1 MQATC
6 KTKVVKNLN
15 EAKAANMLVTSKLE
29 YEDFYYHYAA
39 RGGQKITSGEIPENK
54 MPLYFKDV
62 PSIDITPQTALSVKA
77 SKREQILEF
86 KLSNNSFSDAPY
98 TWVSIPNIAGVDIL
112 SLTEISSTK
121 AHVYTYT
128 AQSNISGEQM
138 FFLSDK
144 GGNGTIAKGENRYFR
159 VIYKIT
165 NCEAPLHTLKLY
177 AGWNCNSNPTSGYQ
191 STCSDKSLTYNIT
204 VAKSRKEIEPDAN
217 NPGQNKP
224 DKVGTIPMC
233 TATPYSYIINSA
245 SEGDI
250 YDAKLVVTQGA
261 GISFSDI
268 EVEYPLN
275 SGNKFYVNSGTKR
288 IGYSQSGNTHTFD
301 ISNILPGGSLPGS
314 ISEPNDANQRKFKLT
329 FKVTPDCDFTAGS
342 SFDIDI
348 EGNNLCGKPAAGDKT
363 RAIIAGIT
371 GVNISEYSINLDNLT
386 YVNGNGSACDTGV
399 TYRTRIT
406 VNASNP
412 AFEIGVSV
420 SLKDMNLYQEQY
432 NHALLVLLGL
442 ILLAKQQKIKMCAMK
457 EKFQ

>member
-1 MQATC
+1 
-6 KTKVVKNLN
+6 
-15 EAKAANMLVTSKLE
+15 ML
-29 YEDFYYHYAA
+29 
-39 RGGQKITSGEIPENK
+39 G
-54 MPLYFKDV
+54 
-62 PSIDITPQTALSVKA
+62 
-77 SKREQILEF
+77 
-86 KLSNNSFSDAPY
+86 
-98 TWVSIPNIAGVDIL
+98 VSIPNIAGVDIL

-301 ISNILPGGSLPGS
+301 ISNILPGGSLLAQYQNPIMPIKGS
-314 ISEPNDANQRKFKLT
+314 L
-329 FKVTPDCDFTAGS
+329 
-342 SFDIDI
+342 
-348 EGNNLCGKPAAGDKT
+348 NLLSK
-363 RAIIAGIT
+363 
-371 GVNISEYSINLDNLT
+371 
-386 YVNGNGSACDTGV
+386 
-399 TYRTRIT
+399 
-406 VNASNP
+406 
-412 AFEIGVSV
+412 
-420 SLKDMNLYQEQY
+420 
-432 NHALLVLLGL
+432 
-442 ILLAKQQKIKMCAMK
+442 
-457 EKFQ
+457 